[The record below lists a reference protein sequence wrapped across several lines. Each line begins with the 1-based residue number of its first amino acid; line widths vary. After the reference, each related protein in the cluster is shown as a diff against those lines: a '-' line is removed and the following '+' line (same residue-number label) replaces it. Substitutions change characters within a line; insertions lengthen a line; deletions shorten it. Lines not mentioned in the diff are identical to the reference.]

1 MTAGMNPWG
10 NSAWARTEAPAGVWP
25 GPSIY
30 FPGAA
35 QPPPQGLY
43 AGYFADRQSRFY
55 LRSLRRSGV
64 YLGDL
69 STVVL
74 WLGNGNGWANGSCP

>member
-1 MTAGMNPWG
+1 MPSIDLWG
-10 NSAWARTEAPAGVWP
+10 TVASARTEGVVSVWP
-25 GPSIY
+25 ARPNYVPS
-30 FPGAA
+30 GA
-35 QPPPQGLY
+35 PVPQGLY
-43 AGYFADRQSRFY
+43 AGYYTDRHKRFY

-74 WLGNGNGWANGSCP
+74 WVGNGWAEDNGFCP